1 MTKRRGERNEI
12 MVTREQAKSQL
23 QAVGVENPTEEQI
36 TAYLNNV
43 NAEAIKEK
51 AKADQYKA
59 EADKAKDLQTQL
71 DNLQNQNLTDAEKM
85 QKQIEAL
92 QQQNA
97 DLTANN
103 FRTEAKAILSKAGIS
118 DEQMETLLPGLVS
131 GVEKLE
137 DVQTRA
143 NNFVAA
149 MNKFREDGIKAHDQ
163 KQLDDTGTP
172 GGNGGSDDGGTQK
185 TEAEKFAEEYGKQ
198 SGESAKASATIV
210 NSYLEG

>member
-1 MTKRRGERNEI
+1 MKREDLVALGLTEDQIEKVI
-12 MVTREQAKSQL
+12 A
-23 QAVGVENPTEEQI
+23 ENSKDIQS
-36 TAYLNNV
+36 
-43 NAEAIKEK
+43 EK
-51 AKADQYKA
+51 AKTDKYKA

-185 TEAEKFAEEYGKQ
+185 TEAEKFAEAYGKQ
-198 SGESAKASATIV
+198 SGELAKASATIV